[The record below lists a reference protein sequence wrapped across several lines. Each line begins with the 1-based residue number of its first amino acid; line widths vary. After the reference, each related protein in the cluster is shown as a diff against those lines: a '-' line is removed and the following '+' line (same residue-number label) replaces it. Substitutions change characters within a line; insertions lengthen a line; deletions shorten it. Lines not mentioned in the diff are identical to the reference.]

1 MVPIVISDGVT
12 RRNETKSGEQ
22 SNMSVRQA
30 HIDEKEERY
39 VWYHRHIYVLQY
51 SPDEANVGIRAS
63 DSSQNIVESLVLSRT
78 ILAALSRRNSSSYS
92 PTLTIVSRGNKP
104 AAAALC
110 YDLVVYSDTRLCEG
124 RQRAKIYL

>member
-1 MVPIVISDGVT
+1 MCQEDKSVHDVQRE
-12 RRNETKSGEQ
+12 RRKIRVVS
-22 SNMSVRQA
+22 QA
-30 HIDEKEERY
+30 
-39 VWYHRHIYVLQY
+39 YVLQY